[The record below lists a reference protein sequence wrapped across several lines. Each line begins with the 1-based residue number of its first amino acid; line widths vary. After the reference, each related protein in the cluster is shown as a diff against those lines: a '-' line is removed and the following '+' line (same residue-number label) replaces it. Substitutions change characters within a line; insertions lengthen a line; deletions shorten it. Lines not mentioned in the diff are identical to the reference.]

1 MKTLLIP
8 SFSLAAAFTAL
19 ATEPMPVEI
28 PTFPT
33 YWPTALPIL
42 SPERTVLV
50 LDKPGKT
57 LLRGYLAP
65 WKQAPAATAPEIHRQ
80 TEEIIKT
87 LPTDEEVELKIDW
100 LGSETPENFH
110 RTLFPTA
117 GIARSRC
124 RIAGAT
130 ITRTVLVNPNDGSI
144 FIHLLANKPGALSF
158 RVSLDVSGTE
168 KSVIEDR
175 RQLVRSTPDTDPA
188 SISAH
193 VWVIPF
199 ESDVSPDGDAIIVR
213 GEGEALIL
221 LTYATGPQAPTALA
235 NAWKKLGDLH
245 DPGQSPPS
253 PDKIWHAILGERR
266 KSIENSP

>member
-8 SFSLAAAFTAL
+8 PLALAAAFTAL
-19 ATEPMPVEI
+19 AAEPIPVKISAI
-28 PTFPT
+28 PAD
-33 YWPTALPIL
+33 WQTALPVL
-42 SPERTVLV
+42 SPERTLLV

-65 WKQAPAATAPEIHRQ
+65 WKQAPATTAPEIHRQ

-87 LPTDEEVELKIDW
+87 FPKDEEVELKIDW
-100 LGSETPENFH
+100 LGSETPEDFH

-117 GIARSRC
+117 GIARSQYRL
-124 RIAGAT
+124 AGAT
-130 ITRTVLVNPNDGSI
+130 ITRTVLVDPKDGNI
-144 FIHLLANKPGALSF
+144 FIHLLADKPGALSF
-158 RVSLDVSGTE
+158 RVSLDATGFGQTFI
-168 KSVIEDR
+168 KDR
-175 RQLVRSTPDTDPA
+175 RQLVRSTPDRDAA

-199 ESDVSPDGDAIIVR
+199 ESDVSPGGDAIFLR

-221 LTYATGPQAPTALA
+221 LTYATGPQAPAALA
-235 NAWKKLGDLH
+235 TAWKKLGDLH

-253 PDKIWHAILGERR
+253 PDKIWHAVLGDRR